1 MNRRLIG
8 QAAMAAA
15 LIAIVVGERARPL
28 RGRVEAPWRRDLRNL
43 GVAVLAGA
51 AVRLVERPLADS
63 AARWAAGRRWGLHR
77 TPWPAWA
84 KTVAAVLW
92 LDYGLYVWHVLEHRE
107 PLWRLHRAHHSD
119 LEVSASTALRL
130 HFTEMAL
137 SGPWRAAQVALVGVS
152 SGQLALWRNITLVA
166 IVFHHA
172 NLWLPERFERSLA
185 RVLMTPRQHG
195 THHSTVPDEVDSNWS
210 TIFSWWDQLHGTQR
224 LDRPQRED
232 GLGVP
237 DKRNP
242 RQVTL
247 PRVLGLPFE
256 RRDQSL
262 RTASRMASLA
272 PPTAF

>member
-1 MNRRLIG
+1 MRVAPVRLL
-8 QAAMAAA
+8 AMAAA
-15 LIAIVVGERARPL
+15 LTAIVVGERLRPL
-28 RGRVEAPWRRDLRNL
+28 RPRVEAPWRRDVRNL

-51 AVRLVERPLADS
+51 AVAAVERPLADR
-63 AARWAAGRRWGLHR
+63 AARWAERRRVGLHR
-77 TPWPAWA
+77 LPGPRWVRD
-84 KTVAAVLW
+84 VAAVLW

-130 HFTEMAL
+130 HFAEMAL
-137 SGPWRAAQVALVGVS
+137 SGPWRAAQVVIGGVS
-152 SGQLALWRNITLVA
+152 GRQLQLWRDLTLVA

-172 NLWLPERFERSLA
+172 NLRLPAGLERALA
-185 RVLMTPRQHG
+185 HVVMTPRQHG
-195 THHSTVPDEVDSNWS
+195 THHSVLPEGVNSNWS

-224 LDRPQRED
+224 LDSSLAD
-232 GLGVP
+232 GGLGVP
-237 DKRNP
+237 DKRDP

-262 RTASRMASLA
+262 RRASRTASLA